1 MLAEGAGETHPPL
14 ADAPGGAFYPP
25 AGYELPLGP
34 GNRARARACANGAP
48 TPARL
53 QVSSRFRLAFSGRKP
68 RGGCMRFPTL
78 PLGQR
83 GPGLQVTRPALAAR
97 GQSRCGGRDFREG
110 GPPTRPAKRVPIGW
124 RRGRRCALPIGCGRS
139 ASLRG
144 LLGGCR

>member
-1 MLAEGAGETHPPL
+1 MKPTRPWTTHPAARYIPQ
-14 ADAPGGAFYPP
+14 PGASFNP
-25 AGYELPLGP
+25 GP
-34 GNRARARACANGAP
+34 GNPARARARARACAKGPP

-53 QVSSRFRLAFSGRKP
+53 QVRSRFRLAFPGRKP
-68 RGGCMRFPTL
+68 QGGCMRFPTL

-97 GQSRCGGRDFREG
+97 GQSRCGGRDFLEG
-110 GPPTRPAKRVPIGW
+110 GPPMRPARRVPIGW

-144 LLGGCR
+144 LEGGCR